1 MNKKNDD
8 LTTFSKTIELLEN
21 VQQDSTAAKERI
33 YNRLVYKLDHGAL
46 EPKSEK
52 KDGITMKKSSWRNAI
67 VIGSAVIC
75 LGGAFSAT
83 SYAQDMFQSIMAKF
97 EVGNLEI
104 TQYDKEIPQAAQSIT
119 PSEDAQGGENVTID
133 LPVPAKLSLD
143 EARTELGMN
152 FPAPDWMADYEFVNC
167 VLQGTSMVEVQYKS
181 GEKTVN
187 FLISKGG
194 DNGISTT
201 EEVKTEVINGTKVY
215 FANGT
220 VIWEKDGFTVELY
233 AQEDFDKVTLG
244 KIIDSFNIG
253 APVQS
258 LGAEQAKENLQKNEA
273 VVTAPVSV
281 PVVDS
286 K

>member
-1 MNKKNDD
+1 MNKKDD
-8 LTTFSKTIELLEN
+8 LTKFSKTIELLEN
-21 VQQDSTAAKERI
+21 AEQGSTTAKERI
-33 YNRLVYKLDHGAL
+33 YNRLIYKLDHGAL
-46 EPKSEK
+46 SPQSEI

-104 TQYDKEIPQAAQSIT
+104 TQYDKEIPSAAQSMT
-119 PSEDAQGGENVTID
+119 PSEDAQGGENAVIE
-133 LPVPAKLSLD
+133 LPVAAKLSLD
-143 EARTELGMN
+143 EARAALGMN
-152 FPAPDWMADYEFVNC
+152 FPAPDWMGDYEFVNC
-167 VLQGTSMVEVQYKS
+167 VLQGTSMVEVQYNS
-181 GEKTVN
+181 GENAVN

-215 FANGT
+215 YANGI
-220 VIWEKDGFTVELY
+220 VIWEEDGYTVELY
-233 AQEDFDKVTLG
+233 SQVDFDQATLG

-253 APVQS
+253 APVQP
-258 LGAEQAKENLQKNEA
+258 LEQGQVKENLQKNGAA
-273 VVTAPVSV
+273 VAAPA
-281 PVVDS
+281 PAPAVDS
-286 K
+286 E